1 MNSGKLI
8 NRGFLLGPWCPI
20 NGFGAL
26 IMLFVFSKYKD
37 DPLNLYLMYAVYV
50 SILEYFTSFLM
61 EKLFNARWWD
71 YSHLKF
77 NLNGRICLANSL
89 SFGILGLLFG
99 YFIHP
104 LIIQILNAIPLNIL
118 YVGTPII
125 IVIFLIDLFITFNV
139 VSKLKKS
146 MTLLN
151 KDMTED
157 INRQVSKLI
166 AKNRHLKA
174 FPVLRQKVT
183 RAVEK

>member
-1 MNSGKLI
+1 M
-8 NRGFLLGPWCPI
+8 GPWCPI
-20 NGFGAL
+20 YGFGAL

-37 DPLNLYLMYAVYV
+37 DPLNLYLMYVVYV

-89 SFGILGLLFG
+89 SFGILGLFFG

-104 LIIQILNAIPLNIL
+104 LIIHILNAIPLSIL
-118 YVGTPII
+118 YTGTPII
-125 IVIFLIDLFITFNV
+125 IVIFLIDLFVTFKV
-139 VSKLKKS
+139 VSKLKKNII
-146 MTLLN
+146 LLN

-157 INRQVSKLI
+157 INREVAKLI
-166 AKNRHLKA
+166 EKNRHLKA
-174 FPVLRQKVT
+174 FPVLGQKVNKII
-183 RAVEK
+183 EK